1 MSNPARRAV
10 LFSGQGAQKV
20 GMGADLA
27 AQSPTAR
34 DLYAR
39 ADARLGWSV
48 SEVSFQGPEETLI
61 ETRVCQ
67 PALYVHGL
75 AILGAY
81 RDLTG
86 QPLRFEAAAGLS
98 LGEYTAHTAAGT
110 FSFETGLHLVEKR
123 GQLMQ
128 AACEATKGTMITLL
142 GATPEQAQEIAAI
155 CDVDV
160 ANLNCPGQIV
170 LSGET
175 AKMEG
180 VAAAAKERGIRRVIP
195 LKVAGAYHSRLM
207 AAAATG
213 LAPFLTAAHLEAPV
227 VPVIA
232 NYTAEITDGADQILR
247 ALENQVCGSVRW
259 EESIRKLIALGFTEF
274 IECGPGGAI
283 AGMLKRIDPSV
294 SCLSLE
300 THADVALHAEKL
312 RS

>member
-1 MSNPARRAV
+1 MNESNRRAV
-10 LFSGQGAQKV
+10 LFSGQGAQKI
-20 GMGADLA
+20 GMGLDLVE
-27 AQSPTAR
+27 QSPTAR
-34 DLYAR
+34 ALYET
-39 ADARLGWSV
+39 ADRRLGWSV
-48 SEVSFQGPEETLI
+48 SEVSFRGPEETLT

-86 QPLRFEAAAGLS
+86 RALRFEAAAGLS

-110 FSFETGLHLVEKR
+110 FNFEAGLHLVDMR

-128 AACEATKGTMITLL
+128 AACETTQGTMGILL
-142 GATPEQAQEIAAI
+142 GATLEQAQEIAAL
-155 CDVDV
+155 CDVDI
-160 ANLNCPGQIV
+160 ANVNCPGQIV

-180 VAAAAKERGIRRVIP
+180 IAAAAKERGIRRVVS

-232 NYTAEITDGADQILR
+232 NYTADITDGADQILR
-247 ALENQVCGSVRW
+247 ALENQVCGTVRW
-259 EESIRKLIALGFTEF
+259 EDSIRRLIALGFSEF
-274 IECGPGGAI
+274 VECGPGGVI
-283 AGMLKRIDPSV
+283 GGMIKRIDPEV
-294 SCLSLE
+294 RCLSLE
-300 THADVALHAEKL
+300 THAQVAEHAATL
-312 RS
+312 A